1 MRYRPHDLLFLA
13 RPGAFTEG
21 APFDSGGAWPAW
33 LDAAWLEGA
42 PVVVRRAAAAPG
54 QLPVGVRG
62 LQRSQRC
69 AGHVPVRD
77 LGRCVTPEMLA
88 LRVLEDGPERAIAGS
103 AAATLPCIAALLGLA
118 PRLQALGLDWGPVG
132 GAGFWLASGLPVL
145 RPTSDLDLLV
155 RAPQPL
161 APAIVADLLLAVEA
175 LQDHAACRI
184 DVQVDTGSGGFAL
197 MEYARGGAVM
207 LKTGHGPRLV
217 SDPWQTWQA
226 A

>member
-13 RPGAFTEG
+13 RPGV
-21 APFDSGGAWPAW
+21 FDNGGAWPEW
-33 LDAAWLEGA
+33 LNAAWLEGA
-42 PVVVRRAAAAPG
+42 PVVVRRAAPPPG

-62 LQRSQRC
+62 LQRNQRC
-69 AGHVPVRD
+69 AGHVPV
-77 LGRCVTPEMLA
+77 LEVACCVTPEMLA
-88 LRVLEDGPERAIAGS
+88 RRVREEGPDRASAGR

-118 PRLQALGLDWGPVG
+118 PRLQDLGLDWGPVG

-161 APAIVADLLLAVEA
+161 APATVAGLLLAVEA

-197 MEYARGGAVM
+197 MEYARGGKLM
-207 LKTGHGPRLV
+207 LKTDHGPWLV
-217 SDPWQTWQA
+217 TDPWQTWQA